1 MTQTNVGDCDL
12 VVVTI
17 VDESD
22 VKVVV
27 IITSLVS
34 SSASVGCMK
43 RKTNKMNMQMTF
55 NGELLDNIIGFDVC
69 FD

>member
-1 MTQTNVGDCDL
+1 MIPSSLVPVTQTNVGDCDL

-22 VKVVV
+22 VNVVV

-43 RKTNKMNMQMTF
+43 
-55 NGELLDNIIGFDVC
+55 
-69 FD
+69 